1 MDIIT
6 IMAMISLLV
15 VALAFSPLGLG
26 GGVLYV
32 PIFYYML
39 DWEMKEA
46 VIGSLTLVLMVS
58 IGSSLAHSKAG
69 YSDKNVLNLLREIDF
84 HLYVGLVVVSACRKA
99 VISDKSYY
107 WRKKFG
113 GLSGL

>member
-1 MDIIT
+1 
-6 IMAMISLLV
+6 MA
-15 VALAFSPLGLG
+15 
-26 GGVLYV
+26 
-32 PIFYYML
+32 
-39 DWEMKEA
+39 WKR
-46 VIGSLTLVLMVS
+46 
-58 IGSSLAHSKAG
+58 

-99 VISDKSYY
+99 VFSDKSYY